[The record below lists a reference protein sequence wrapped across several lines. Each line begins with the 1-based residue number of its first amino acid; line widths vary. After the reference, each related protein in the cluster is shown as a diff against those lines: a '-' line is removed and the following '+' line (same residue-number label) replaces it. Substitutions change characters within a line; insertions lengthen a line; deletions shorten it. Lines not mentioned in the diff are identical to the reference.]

1 MMKKGINQWAFSPDL
16 SLKKI
21 FKIAHDA
28 GFDGIELN
36 LEKSNDTQNVIN
48 AEQEIT
54 SITMD
59 SERDDLEMIVGLAKQ
74 YQLELPSVS
83 TALLWDTSLTA
94 NESGEQEMAK
104 KIVRKMI
111 DVASILGADTVLVV
125 PGAVDIPWKPNFNPV
140 PYEQAYHRSFEA
152 LKELKHYAEEK
163 EITIALENV
172 WNKFLLSP
180 LEMRDFVDALE
191 SKFIG
196 IYFDVG
202 NVLLTGYP
210 EDWIG
215 ILGSRIKRIHLKDF
229 RKVLSGQGIMV
240 NLLEGNVNWNNVI
253 AALREINYES
263 YLTAEIFPYKFHNER
278 LIYETAHSIEAIL
291 TV

>member
-1 MMKKGINQWAFSPDL
+1 MMKKGINQWAFSHDL
-16 SLKKI
+16 SLRKI
-21 FKIAHDA
+21 FETAHNA

-36 LEKSNDTQNVIN
+36 LEKSNYTQKAIN
-48 AEQEIT
+48 TEQEIT

-59 SERDDLEMIVGLAKQ
+59 SERDDLEKIVELAQQ

-94 NESGEQEMAK
+94 NESDEREMAK

-111 DVASILGADTVLVV
+111 DVANILGADTVLVV

-152 LKELKHYAEEK
+152 LKELKHYAEEN
-163 EITIALENV
+163 EIIIAIENV

-191 SKFIG
+191 SKFVG

-215 ILGSRIKRIHLKDF
+215 ILGARIKRIHLKDF
-229 RKVLSGQGIMV
+229 RKMMSGQGSMV
-240 NLLEGNVNWNNVI
+240 NLLEGDVNWNNVI
-253 AALREINYES
+253 AALRKIDFES
-263 YLTAEIFPYKFHNER
+263 YLTAELFPYKFHNER
-278 LIYETAHSIEAIL
+278 LIYDTASAIEAIL